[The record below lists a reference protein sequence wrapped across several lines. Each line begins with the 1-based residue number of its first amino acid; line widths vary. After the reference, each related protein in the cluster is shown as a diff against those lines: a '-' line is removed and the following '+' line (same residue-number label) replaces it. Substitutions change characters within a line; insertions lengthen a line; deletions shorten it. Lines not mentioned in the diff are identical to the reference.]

1 MTTSNN
7 NLVKYTMTIGLYLG
21 IICSASVFLFHV
33 MSRIHI
39 PGDSIGVV
47 NTAIM
52 AFLML
57 FYGRKYRDTMH
68 QGVFIYRQAYK
79 FCLLLVLF
87 SGFIYAFFSY
97 IYYAIIQPQGISYY
111 IDQIKL
117 IYSQQPGLT
126 PEQVDTL
133 ITLYKSTITP
143 GMMAFVVFLSH
154 VFMGALVSL
163 LAAVFIKSPVQFTQE
178 NN

>member
-21 IICSASVFLFHV
+21 LACSASVIIFHAIG
-33 MSRIHI
+33 RIHI
-39 PGDSIGVV
+39 PGDTIAMV

-68 QGVFIYRQAYK
+68 EGVFIYRQAYK
-79 FCLLLVLF
+79 FTLLLVLF
-87 SGFIYAFFSY
+87 SGFIYAFFAY
-97 IYYAIIQPQGISYY
+97 VYYAVIQPQGISYY
-111 IDQIKL
+111 IDQVKL

-126 PEQVDTL
+126 PEQIDTL
-133 ITLYKSTITP
+133 IAIYKNTITP

-154 VFMGALVSL
+154 VFMGALVGL
-163 LAAVFIKSPVQFTQE
+163 LAAVFIKTPVRFTQE
-178 NN
+178 ND

>member
-21 IICSASVFLFHV
+21 VACSASVFLFHV
-33 MSRIHI
+33 MGRIHI
-39 PGDSIGVV
+39 PGDTIGMV

-57 FYGRKYRDTMH
+57 FYGRKYRDTLH
-68 QGVFIYRQAYK
+68 EDVFIYRQAYK
-79 FCLLLVLF
+79 FTLLLALF

-97 IYYAIIQPQGISYY
+97 VYYAVIQPQGISYY
-111 IDQIKL
+111 IDQVKL

-126 PEQVDTL
+126 QEQVDSL
-133 ITLYKSTITP
+133 VTLYKSTITP

-154 VFMGALVSL
+154 VFMGALVGL
-163 LAAVFIKSPVQFTQE
+163 LAAVFIKTPIRFTQE
-178 NN
+178 ND